1 MPLTKKQR
9 DWVLERNGG
18 KCQYCWKDEGGK
30 WHRCGRSDCPEVH
43 HIIPEG
49 FANENVKSMDPNS
62 PENLI
67 TLCSAHHTGKK
78 RKRRR

>member
-9 DWVLERNGG
+9 EWVIERNGG
-18 KCQYCWKDEGGK
+18 GCQYCWKGEDGK
-30 WHRCGRSDCPEVH
+30 WHRCGKSDHLEVH

-49 FANENVKSMDPNS
+49 FANENIESLDPNT

-67 TLCSAHHTGKK
+67 TLCSTHHTGKK
-78 RKRRR
+78 SRR